1 MRTHRSF
8 LFVFSLV
15 LYLFSLAQANTF
27 ADTGQK
33 IYKSV
38 EELSRVFNGSW
49 EDAFSFVRDNIRYE
63 PSPHLL
69 KTSQG
74 VLWGNSGN
82 SLEQTLLL
90 GDVLKEMGEKVRL
103 VSGRLNPAEAAHLIT
118 SLFPE
123 KSNFSYASDIPLSQ
137 PAADKHL
144 LTDITTH
151 FWLQIQQDQQWLD
164 LDPSFP
170 EALPGK
176 TYTEIDKTYG
186 SLSTNMCPKMLISF
200 SVEKGKT
207 REDVIVLEKELR
219 DMVNQPITFSISAT
233 LQEPQEEKSGSG
245 SPAGAFGGLGRATSS
260 KKKTQGIEA
269 VHQAHLIIKQGM
281 QASGK
286 FTEMIPES
294 PDKAVKKDIIN
305 RAWLHFRLTLNGK
318 ALLESERILFEKHQ
332 TGDEFPL
339 FQRHSILITA
349 NSIPFESWE
358 DKLRDVSDDR
368 LLAQVK
374 AEVKEIRES
383 LRSKKDKKSLL
394 KKSLSLEKKLGRDL
408 GHLINMIFAYTSDIF
423 TADAGAALSVFSYYS
438 MPRIIITSI
447 VGEGEHVK
455 TVMDLRQ
462 DSISAIPFP
471 GQALATKESF
481 LYGRGIMESILEGR
495 VLGLLSGKEVLTTAA
510 LMQQTADK
518 GISTRLYSELELDR
532 LDSLDMPDHVR
543 QRAGTAIRSGAV
555 LIIPDSAIRFDGQ
568 DRWGWWQITPETRE
582 AIGVLD
588 TGLHQAM
595 LQRTI
600 LETENALDARMGF
613 MIGAIT
619 GAVDTQW
626 LLAAKVLEYGE
637 INQQALEEIKAY
649 LKQINAY
656 MCPSFEKTVSVEL
669 ASVTVVDI
677 EDCYKKAF
685 SWSYGAGVKVEIGW
699 CQGFAKGFA
708 CASTQLLNYYLRN
721 IE

>member
-103 VSGRLNPAEAAHLIT
+103 VSGRLNPAEAAILIT

-123 KSNFSYASDIPLSQ
+123 KINISYASDIPLSQ

-186 SLSTNMCPKMLISF
+186 NLPNKMYPKMLISF
-200 SVEKGKT
+200 SVEKGET

-233 LQEPQEEKSGSG
+233 LQEPQKEKSGSG

-260 KKKTQGIEA
+260 KKKTKGIEA

-318 ALLESERILFEKHQ
+318 ALLESERIFFEKHQ

-383 LRSKKDKKSLL
+383 LRSKKDKNSLL

-481 LYGRGIMESILEGR
+481 LYGRGILESILEGR

-510 LMQQTADK
+510 LMQQAADK
-518 GISTRLYSELELDR
+518 GIITRLYSELELDR